1 MPGHGGR
8 CWTAETSQT
17 PDITFNPS
25 VTPMQVILVWLLDY
39 ERTDSRCDRDWTW
52 NVKSLFGGSRSLR
65 DPPLSHFIYFFHLK
79 KINIFILCDSCW
91 NRNATE
97 RTIKTAGAGLRGY
110 ISCVCLVSFHT
121 CIKNRGP
128 FSPWI
133 LIPYKL
139 WSQLFAYFW
148 APLVLTESTWLLL
161 LLLSPQCSQRGKKID
176 ASEVQKF
183 CFVFFLIFWIFFQIY
198 PTLLWELWGLDS
210 AAGQWSGGVMVGLIL
225 KDILGRVSRRHLR
238 TKGCQCPTWL
248 SRKSTLGC
256 LISKIQQWTELF
268 FFYSDF

>member
-1 MPGHGGR
+1 MPGHRGR

-79 KINIFILCDSCW
+79 KINIFILCRSCW

-97 RTIKTAGAGLRGY
+97 RTIKTAGIGLRGY

-121 CIKNRGP
+121 CIKNCGP

-139 WSQLFAYFW
+139 WSQLFAYFR
-148 APLVLTESTWLLL
+148 ALPVLAES
-161 LLLSPQCSQRGKKID
+161 SSAAASSVQPEGKK
-176 ASEVQKF
+176 
-183 CFVFFLIFWIFFQIY
+183 
-198 PTLLWELWGLDS
+198 
-210 AAGQWSGGVMVGLIL
+210 
-225 KDILGRVSRRHLR
+225 
-238 TKGCQCPTWL
+238 
-248 SRKSTLGC
+248 
-256 LISKIQQWTELF
+256 
-268 FFYSDF
+268 